1 MCLTTLPIKAVN
13 ILATTWNIRNM
24 KLNDYQ
30 KDARA
35 TCLLS
40 ANNLN
45 YLVTGL
51 SAEAGEV
58 AGKYAK
64 YIRDCST
71 DIHDYTKLRGEL
83 IKELGD
89 VLWFVAVMAENL
101 DHSLEEVAQANID
114 KLYSRQQ
121 RGVLKGSGDER

>member
-1 MCLTTLPIKAVN
+1 
-13 ILATTWNIRNM
+13 M

-30 KDARA
+30 ADARA
-35 TCLLS
+35 TCLSS
-40 ANNLN
+40 ANNLP

-51 SAEAGEV
+51 AAEGGEV

-64 YIRDCST
+64 YLRDSN
-71 DIHDYTKLRGEL
+71 IGVNDYIKLRNDL

-89 VLWFVAVMAENL
+89 VLWFVAVLSDKL

-121 RGVLKGSGDER
+121 RGVLKGTGDER

>member
-1 MCLTTLPIKAVN
+1 
-13 ILATTWNIRNM
+13 M

-35 TCLLS
+35 TCLISASNLS
-40 ANNLN
+40 
-45 YLVTGL
+45 YLITGL
-51 SAEAGEV
+51 AAEAGEV

-64 YIRDCST
+64 YIRDS
-71 DIHDYTKLRGEL
+71 DEGGRDYIKLRNDL

-89 VLWFVAVMAENL
+89 VLWFVAVLSDKL

-114 KLYSRQQ
+114 KLYSRKQ
-121 RGVLKGSGDER
+121 RGVLKGTGDER

>member
-1 MCLTTLPIKAVN
+1 MYRTTTPTKAVN
-13 ILATTWNIRNM
+13 ILVTIRNIRSM

-30 KDARA
+30 ADARA
-35 TCLLS
+35 TCISS
-40 ANNLN
+40 ANNLP

-51 SAEAGEV
+51 AAEAGEV

-64 YIRDCST
+64 YIRDSN
-71 DIHDYTKLRGEL
+71 IGVNDYIKLRNDL

-89 VLWFVAVMAENL
+89 VLWFVAVLSDKL

-121 RGVLKGSGDER
+121 RGVLKGTGDER

>member
-1 MCLTTLPIKAVN
+1 
-13 ILATTWNIRNM
+13 M

-30 KDARA
+30 QDART
-35 TCLLS
+35 TCLDT
-40 ANNLN
+40 AKNLP
-45 YLVTGL
+45 YLVCGL

-58 AGKYAK
+58 AGKFAK
-64 YIRDCST
+64 YLRDGTSLK
-71 DIHDYTKLRGEL
+71 DFMSVEKEM

-89 VLWFVAVMAENL
+89 VLWFIAVMAENL
-101 DHSLEEVAQANID
+101 DHSLEEVAQQNID